1 MKSITKENKLVYRC
15 ILGLFIVLWCILIFS
30 MSAEVADISADRSR
44 GLVKQ
49 IVRSILSI
57 FGVDENNTSLL
68 DAIEVVVRKLA
79 HIFLFFVLSI
89 LSSGFVYTFELGL
102 LKRFLYNT
110 SFCVFYACT
119 DEFHQLFV
127 EGRAGSIK
135 DVLIDSIGIILGFIL
150 VVFVFYIFKKNQKT

>member
-1 MKSITKENKLVYRC
+1 
-15 ILGLFIVLWCILIFS
+15 

-89 LSSGFVYTFELGL
+89 LSSSFVYTFELGL

-110 SFCVFYACT
+110 LFCVFYACT

-150 VVFVFYIFKKNQKT
+150 VVFVFYIFKKIRKRDK